1 VLSIG
6 GRTVAVV
13 IVSVAVCPCPPL
25 LVPQVAAGAAVELD
39 DLRAACDRAVSALLG
54 AGPDVVVLLGGGD
67 ETVAVGAGDSGSL
80 AGFGVDLTVP
90 LGARLCT
97 GSALLP
103 LSLTL
108 GAWLLARSGWSGEV
122 QGLCVAADTASAACA
137 EPAAELRGL
146 AGRVALLVLADG
158 SAKRS
163 PKAPG
168 ALDPRAEAF
177 DRALAEALAT
187 PDPTV
192 LAGLEEER
200 AAALWVGGRAALA
213 VLGHATAGEQWHAD
227 LLHDAA
233 PYGVAYLVATWRRR

>member
-1 VLSIG
+1 
-6 GRTVAVV
+6 V

-25 LVPQVAAGAAVELD
+25 LVPQVAGGAAAELD
-39 DLRAACDRAVSALLG
+39 DLRAACDRAVGALL
-54 AGPDVVVLLGGGD
+54 AARPDVVVLLGGGE

-103 LSLTL
+103 LSLTV

-122 QGLCVAADTASAACA
+122 QGLSVAADTASAACA
-137 EPAAELRGL
+137 EPAAELRSL
-146 AGRVALLVLADG
+146 AGRVGLLVLADG
-158 SAKRS
+158 SAKRT

-168 ALDPRAEAF
+168 AFDPGAEPF
-177 DRALAEALAT
+177 DRALAEALAA
-187 PDPTV
+187 PDPAV
-192 LAGLEEER
+192 LAGLHEQR
-200 AAALWVGGRAALA
+200 AADLWVGGRAALA
-213 VLGHATAGEQWHAD
+213 VLGHATAGEQWQAE

-233 PYGVAYLVATWRRR
+233 PYGVAYFSAAWWRL